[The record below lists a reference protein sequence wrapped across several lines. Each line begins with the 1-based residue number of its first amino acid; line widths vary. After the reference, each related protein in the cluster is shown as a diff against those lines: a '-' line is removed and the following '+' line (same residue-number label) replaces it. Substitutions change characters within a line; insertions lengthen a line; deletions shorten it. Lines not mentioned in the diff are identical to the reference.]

1 MNILETVGKYVS
13 DANTPGLTLVV
24 VPRGFDL
31 QSSNSS
37 PSPDIYQLD
46 NDSTTDRDKL
56 RQIRAEA
63 VASNQ
68 MRVLFVV
75 DIDPEHTKLA
85 MEVDIV
91 LSVNFGPAMGSV
103 KVHKYRMRMD
113 NPKDTYFIYEA

>member
-1 MNILETVGKYVS
+1 MNILETIGKYVT
-13 DANTPGLTLVV
+13 DAKASGLALVV

-31 QSSNSS
+31 QSSNTS

-63 VASNQ
+63 VEQHQ

-75 DIDPEHTKLA
+75 DIDPELSRLGFEA
-85 MEVDIV
+85 DII
-91 LSVNFGPAMGSV
+91 LSVNFGPAQGSV
-103 KVHKYRMRMD
+103 KVHKYRMRLD
-113 NPKDTYFIYEA
+113 KPKDTYFIYEA

>member
-63 VASNQ
+63 VANNQ

-75 DIDPEHTKLA
+75 DIEPEYTRLA
-85 MEVDIV
+85 TEADIV
-91 LSVNFGPAMGSV
+91 LSVNFGPAQGSV

>member
-1 MNILETVGKYVS
+1 MNILETIGKYVT
-13 DANTPGLTLVV
+13 DAKASGLALVV

-31 QSSNSS
+31 QSSNTS

-63 VASNQ
+63 VEQHQ

-75 DIDPEHTKLA
+75 DIDPELSRLGFEA
-85 MEVDIV
+85 DII
-91 LSVNFGPAMGSV
+91 LSVNFGPARGSV
-103 KVHKYRMRMD
+103 KVHKYRMRLD
-113 NPKDTYFIYEA
+113 KPKDTYFIYEA

>member
-13 DANTPGLTLVV
+13 DANTPGLALVV

-31 QSSNSS
+31 QSSKTS

-46 NDSTTDRDKL
+46 NDSITDRDKL

-63 VASNQ
+63 VAINQ

-75 DIDPEHTKLA
+75 DIDPEFTKLA
-85 MEVDIV
+85 MEADIV
-91 LSVNFGPAMGSV
+91 LSVNFGPAQGSV
-103 KVHKYRMRMD
+103 KVHKYRMRLD